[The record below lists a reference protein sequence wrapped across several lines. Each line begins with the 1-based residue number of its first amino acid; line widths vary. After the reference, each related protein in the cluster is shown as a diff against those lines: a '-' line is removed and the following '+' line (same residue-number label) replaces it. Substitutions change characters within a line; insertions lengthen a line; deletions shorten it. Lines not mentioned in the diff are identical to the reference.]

1 MQKKQNQKNRN
12 LLRLIDLLEVI
23 LELKQVNIMLDK
35 LNKLF
40 VKMIDLF
47 H

>member
-1 MQKKQNQKNRN
+1 MKN

-23 LELKQVNIMLDK
+23 LAQTPVDIMLDK
-35 LNKLF
+35 LSMLF
-40 VKMIDLF
+40 ERMLDRF